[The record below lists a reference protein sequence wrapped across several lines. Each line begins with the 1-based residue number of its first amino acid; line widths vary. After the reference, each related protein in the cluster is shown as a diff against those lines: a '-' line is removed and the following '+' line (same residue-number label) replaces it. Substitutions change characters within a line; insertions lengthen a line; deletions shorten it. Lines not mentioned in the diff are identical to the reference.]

1 MRSNGDIS
9 ELRTSVAIEEAERAG
24 LGVRARG
31 ALADRIPV
39 GVRGGLVALDPR
51 AAVAI
56 AVVGIVA
63 ALLGG
68 LFWLRSRPAEV
79 DLGPPIAATLSTV
92 SEPTAAAV
100 SGDPGAT
107 ADPSAAVT
115 MLVHVAGKVRH
126 PGVVELAAGSRVI
139 DAIEAAGGVRAGTDL
154 TTVNLARLVVD
165 GEQIVVGVPGAGGAG
180 AAAAPSGPASGD
192 VGVAGP
198 IDLNTATAQQLEQLP
213 GVGPVLAQRIID
225 YRNANGGFQSVEQLR
240 EVTGIGDARFQE
252 LANKVRV

>member
-9 ELRTSVAIEEAERAG
+9 VLRTSIAIDEAERAG

-31 ALADRIPV
+31 ALADRVPV
-39 GVRGGLVALDPR
+39 GLRGGLVALDPR

-56 AVVGIVA
+56 AVLGVVA
-63 ALLGG
+63 ALLGA

-79 DLGPPIAATLSTV
+79 DLGPPIAAAVSTLST
-92 SEPTAAAV
+92 PATAAA

-107 ADPSAAVT
+107 AGPSGAVT
-115 MLVHVAGKVRH
+115 LVVHVAGKVRH

-154 TTVNLARLVVD
+154 TTLNLARLVVD
-165 GEQIVVGVPGAGGAG
+165 GEQIVVGLPGGGG
-180 AAAAPSGPASGD
+180 AAAGGPSMPASQTG
-192 VGVAGP
+192 APGP
-198 IDLNTATAQQLEQLP
+198 VDLNTATVGQLEELP
-213 GVGPVLAQRIID
+213 GVGPVLAQRIVD
-225 YRNANGGFQSVEQLR
+225 YRTANGGFQSVEQLR

-252 LANKVRV
+252 LVSKVRV

>member
-39 GVRGGLVALDPR
+39 GLRSGLVALDPR

-68 LFWLRSRPAEV
+68 LLWLRSRPAEV
-79 DLGPPIAATLSTV
+79 DLGPPIAAAVSTLTG
-92 SEPTAAAV
+92 PAAA

-107 ADPSAAVT
+107 AGPSDAAT
-115 MLVHVAGKVRH
+115 ILVHVAGKVRH
-126 PGVVELAAGSRVI
+126 PGVVELAAGARVI
-139 DAIEAAGGVRAGTDL
+139 DAIEAAGGVRVGTDL

-165 GEQIVVGVPGAGGAG
+165 GEQIVVGVPGAGGAT
-180 AAAAPSGPASGD
+180 AAGGPSGPASG
-192 VGVAGP
+192 GTGAAGP

-213 GVGPVLAQRIID
+213 GVGPVLAQRIVD

-252 LANKVRV
+252 LASKVRV

>member
-9 ELRTSVAIEEAERAG
+9 ELRTSIAIEEAERAG
-24 LGVRARG
+24 LGVRAKG
-31 ALADRIPV
+31 ALTDRLPV
-39 GVRGGLVALDPR
+39 GLRGGLVALDPR

-79 DLGPPIAATLSTV
+79 DLGRPIAAVSTLST
-92 SEPTAAAV
+92 SATATP

-107 ADPSAAVT
+107 TGASAAVT
-115 MLVHVAGKVRH
+115 MVVHVAGKVRH

-154 TTVNLARLVVD
+154 TTLNLARLVVD
-165 GEQIVVGVPGAGGAG
+165 GEQIVVGLPGGGS
-180 AAAAPSGPASGD
+180 AAAAGGPSMPASTD
-192 VGVAGP
+192 VGAVGP
-198 IDLNTATAQQLEQLP
+198 IDLNTATVQQLEELP
-213 GVGPVLAQRIID
+213 GVGPVLAQRIVD
-225 YRNANGGFQSVEQLR
+225 YRTANGGFQSVEQLR

-252 LANKVRV
+252 LASKVRV

>member
-9 ELRTSVAIEEAERAG
+9 ELRTSIAIEEAERAG
-24 LGVRARG
+24 LGVRAKG

-39 GVRGGLVALDPR
+39 GLRGGLVALDPR

-63 ALLGG
+63 ALIGG

-79 DLGPPIAATLSTV
+79 DLGPPIAATVATGSAPAV
-92 SEPTAAAV
+92 AAV
-100 SGDPGAT
+100 TGDPGTT
-107 ADPSAAVT
+107 AGPSAAAT
-115 MLVHVAGKVRH
+115 ILVDVAGKVRH

-154 TTVNLARLVVD
+154 TTLNLAKLVMD
-165 GEQIVVGVPGAGGAG
+165 GEQILVGVPGAGGVAAG
-180 AAAAPSGPASGD
+180 GPSAPASGD
-192 VGVAGP
+192 GGAVAGP
-198 IDLNTATAQQLEQLP
+198 VNLNTATAQQLEALP

-225 YRNANGGFQSVEQLR
+225 YRTANGGFHSVEQLR
-240 EVTGIGDARFQE
+240 EVTGIGDATMY
-252 LANKVRV
+252 

>member
-39 GVRGGLVALDPR
+39 GLRSGSVALDPR

-68 LFWLRSRPAEV
+68 LLWLRSRPAEV
-79 DLGPPIAATLSTV
+79 DLGPPIAAAVSTLTG
-92 SEPTAAAV
+92 PAAAAA

-107 ADPSAAVT
+107 AGPSGVAT

-126 PGVVELAAGSRVI
+126 PGVVELAAGARVI

-165 GEQIVVGVPGAGGAG
+165 GEQIVVGVPGAGGAT
-180 AAAAPSGPASGD
+180 AAGGPSGPASAGA
-192 VGVAGP
+192 GVAGP

-213 GVGPVLAQRIID
+213 GVGPVLAQRIVD
-225 YRNANGGFQSVEQLR
+225 YRNANGGFRSVEQLR

-252 LANKVRV
+252 LASKVRV

>member
-39 GVRGGLVALDPR
+39 GLRSGLVALDPR

-68 LFWLRSRPAEV
+68 LLWLRSRPAEV
-79 DLGPPIAATLSTV
+79 DLGPPIAAAVSTLTG
-92 SEPTAAAV
+92 PAAAAA

-107 ADPSAAVT
+107 AGPSNAAT

-126 PGVVELAAGSRVI
+126 PGVVELAAGARVI

-154 TTVNLARLVVD
+154 TTVNLARPVVD
-165 GEQIVVGVPGAGGAG
+165 GEQIVVGVPGAGGAT
-180 AAAAPSGPASGD
+180 AAGGPSGPVSG
-192 VGVAGP
+192 GAGAGP

-213 GVGPVLAQRIID
+213 GVGPVLAQRIVD

-252 LANKVRV
+252 LASKVRV

>member
-9 ELRTSVAIEEAERAG
+9 ELRTSIAIEEAERAG

-56 AVVGIVA
+56 AVVGILA

-68 LFWLRSRPAEV
+68 LLWLRSRPAEV
-79 DLGPPIAATLSTV
+79 DLGLPI
-92 SEPTAAAV
+92 AAAV
-100 SGDPGAT
+100 STGSYPAPAAATGDPGA
-107 ADPSAAVT
+107 AASPSASAT

-126 PGVVELAAGSRVI
+126 PGVVELPVGARVI

-165 GEQIVVGVPGAGGAG
+165 GEQIVVGVPGAGGV
-180 AAAAPSGPASGD
+180 AAAGGPSGPASGD
-192 VGVAGP
+192 VAAAGP
-198 IDLNTATAQQLEQLP
+198 IDLNLATAEQLEQLP
-213 GVGPVLAQRIID
+213 GVGPVLAQRIVD
-225 YRNANGGFQSVEQLR
+225 YRTANGGFQSVDQLR

-252 LANKVRV
+252 LASKVRV

>member
-9 ELRTSVAIEEAERAG
+9 ELRTSVAIEEAQRAG

-39 GVRGGLVALDPR
+39 GLRGGLVALDPR

-79 DLGPPIAATLSTV
+79 DLGPPIAAAVSTG
-92 SEPTAAAV
+92 SAPTAAV
-100 SGDPGAT
+100 PSGDPGAT
-107 ADPSAAVT
+107 ADQSVAAP

-126 PGVVELAAGSRVI
+126 PGVVELAAGARVI

-154 TTVNLARLVVD
+154 TTVNLARLVLD

-180 AAAAPSGPASGD
+180 AAAGPSGPAAGD

-213 GVGPVLAQRIID
+213 GIGPVLAQRIVD
-225 YRNANGGFQSVEQLR
+225 YRSANGGFQSVEQLR

-252 LANKVRV
+252 LARKVRV

>member
-31 ALADRIPV
+31 ALTDRIPV
-39 GVRGGLVALDPR
+39 GLRSGLVVLDPR

-68 LFWLRSRPAEV
+68 LLWLRSRPAEV
-79 DLGPPIAATLSTV
+79 DLGPPIAAAVSTLTG
-92 SEPTAAAV
+92 PAAA

-107 ADPSAAVT
+107 AGPSDAAT
-115 MLVHVAGKVRH
+115 ILVHVAGKVRH
-126 PGVVELAAGSRVI
+126 PGVVELAAGARVI
-139 DAIEAAGGVRAGTDL
+139 DAIEAAGGVRVGTDL

-165 GEQIVVGVPGAGGAG
+165 GEQIVVGVPGAGGAT
-180 AAAAPSGPASGD
+180 AAGGPSGPASG
-192 VGVAGP
+192 GTGAAGP

-213 GVGPVLAQRIID
+213 GVGPVLAQRIVD

-252 LANKVRV
+252 LASKVRV

>member
-9 ELRTSVAIEEAERAG
+9 ELRTSIAIEEAERAG
-24 LGVRARG
+24 LGVRAKG

-39 GVRGGLVALDPR
+39 GLRGGLVALDPR

-63 ALLGG
+63 ALIGG

-79 DLGPPIAATLSTV
+79 DLGPPIATTV
-92 SEPTAAAV
+92 SAGSAPVAAA
-100 SGDPGAT
+100 SGDPGT
-107 ADPSAAVT
+107 AAGPSAAAT

-154 TTVNLARLVVD
+154 TTLNLARLVMD
-165 GEQIVVGVPGAGGAG
+165 GEQILVGVPGVGGMVAGG
-180 AAAAPSGPASGD
+180 PSAPASGD
-192 VGVAGP
+192 GGAVAGP
-198 IDLNTATAQQLEQLP
+198 VNLNTATALQLEELP

-225 YRNANGGFQSVEQLR
+225 YRTANGGFHSVEQLR

-252 LANKVRV
+252 LASKVRV

>member
-9 ELRTSVAIEEAERAG
+9 DLRTSIAIEEAERAG

-31 ALADRIPV
+31 VLADRVPV

-56 AVVGIVA
+56 AVVGILA

-68 LFWLRSRPAEV
+68 LFWLRARPAEV
-79 DLGPPIAATLSTV
+79 DLGPPIAAAASTG
-92 SEPTAAAV
+92 SASAPALA

-107 ADPSAAVT
+107 AGPSAPAT

-126 PGVVELAAGSRVI
+126 PGVVELTAGARVI

-165 GEQIVVGVPGAGGAG
+165 GEQIVVGVPGAGSAAG
-180 AAAAPSGPASGD
+180 APSGPASG
-192 VGVAGP
+192 GVAAAGP
-198 IDLNTATAQQLEQLP
+198 IDLNTATADQLEQLP
-213 GVGPVLAQRIID
+213 GVGPVLAQRIVD
-225 YRNANGGFQSVEQLR
+225 YRTANGGFQSVEQLR
-240 EVTGIGDARFQE
+240 EVTGIGDARFRE